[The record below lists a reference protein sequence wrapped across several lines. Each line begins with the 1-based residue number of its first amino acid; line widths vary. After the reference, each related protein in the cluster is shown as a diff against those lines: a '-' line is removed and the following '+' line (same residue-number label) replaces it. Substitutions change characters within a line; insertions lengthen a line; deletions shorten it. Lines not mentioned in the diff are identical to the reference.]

1 MFKKIEIWILYLV
14 ILLSILFAIGFGVI
28 VRQEI
33 EGFTKFGAI
42 DISFLSKPAAYIA
55 RLPERTLRELLKPNI
70 NRINDPWDE
79 KRYFYNQSGFD
90 GYPNK
95 EESYLLL
102 SRYDGDLEE
111 GVVELVD
118 LTNFEILHTWNPDI
132 DAFNGLIE
140 QIDEFKYLN
149 RDDNNRRKT
158 LMHPKLT
165 KDGGLLFGWNS
176 PLRKID
182 ECSNLIFQNTDD
194 IFHHSIEID
203 NDGNIW
209 APSHIYPQTL
219 SENKVGRNTWNNA
232 GFLDDAIV
240 KLSTNGEILFQ
251 KSVTEI
257 FIENGLE
264 YLIFSVGN
272 LAFNPDPIHLNDI
285 QPVNFDGDY
294 WKKGDVFLSMR
305 HQSMILL
312 YRPLTNEI
320 IWKGTGPFFHQHDVD
335 ILDSHRIS
343 IFDNNSKI
351 FTDGRTVDGNN
362 KVLIYDF
369 KTDEYSSYLH
379 ESFVENDIRTP
390 NQGRSQILPNK
401 DMIVEESFYARLLY
415 FNADGSLK
423 WSHVNRSDN
432 GTIYK
437 VGWSRILYTK
447 KDIEI
452 VNDFINNREVCIE

>member
-14 ILLSILFAIGFGVI
+14 ILLSILFAIAFGVI

-33 EGFTKFGAI
+33 EGFTKFGVI
-42 DISFLSKPAAYIA
+42 DISFISKPAAYIA
-55 RLPERTLRELLKPNI
+55 RLPERTLRVMLKPNI

-79 KRYFYNQSGFD
+79 KREFYEQNGFD
-90 GYPNK
+90 GLPNT

-111 GVVELVD
+111 GIVELID
-118 LTNFEILHTWNPDI
+118 LTNFKVLHTWNPDI
-132 DAFNGLIE
+132 DAFNSMVE
-140 QIDEFKYLN
+140 QVDEFKYLD

-158 LMHPKLT
+158 LMHPQLT
-165 KDGGLLFGWNS
+165 DDGGLLFGWNA

-182 ECSNLIFQNTDD
+182 QCSNLIFQNTTN
-194 IFHHSIEID
+194 IFHHSTEID
-203 NDGNIW
+203 IDGNIW

-219 SENKVGRNTWNNA
+219 PKEKVGRNTWNDA

-240 KLSTNGEILFQ
+240 KLNSEGEILFQ
-251 KSVTEI
+251 KSVPEI

-272 LAFNPDPIHLNDI
+272 LAFNLDPIHLNDI
-285 QPVNFDGDY
+285 QPVNFDGEY

-312 YRPLTNEI
+312 YRPSENKI

-335 ILDSHRIS
+335 IIDSQRIS

-351 FTDGRTVDGNN
+351 FADGRTVDGNN

-369 KTDEYSSYLH
+369 ETDKYSSYLH
-379 ESFVENDIRTP
+379 DSFIENDIRTP

-401 DMIVEESFYARLLY
+401 DMLIEESFYARLLY
-415 FNADGSLK
+415 LNADGSLK
-423 WSHVNRSDN
+423 WSHVNRSKN
-432 GTIYK
+432 GTIFK

-447 KDIEI
+447 KDIQI
-452 VNDFINNREVCIE
+452 VNNFVKNKVTCVE